1 MDAGLAPMIEVRL
14 EGDDRN
20 QHEGLRAGLVVR
32 RATSLGYGAPR
43 KIDAPALPIGAM
55 LDVRVAGRTASARR
69 PPTMTASG
77 AATKIVFTLRRHP
90 ASSVTKGPHHDLPSV
105 RRAIQQD

>member
-1 MDAGLAPMIEVRL
+1 MIEVRL

-20 QHEGLRAGLVVR
+20 QHQCLRAGLGVR

-55 LDVRVAGRTASARR
+55 LDVSVGRENGLGTTTAYNDGVRCCDEDRFSFAAGRRFQVET
-69 PPTMTASG
+69 PPCFFRHEG
-77 AATKIVFTLRRHP
+77 AT
-90 ASSVTKGPHHDLPSV
+90 S
-105 RRAIQQD
+105 